1 VLVTK
6 GASAVSREAPIAL
19 PPGSADSADRVVK
32 GFHALFI
39 AAQDHRRQTWLES
52 DLTMA
57 QMRAFWAIARHGSA
71 SVGTVG
77 RELGV
82 GLPAASHLVDRLVQ
96 AGLVQRHPHPTDR
109 RVTVCELSAGGRR
122 LLEQAEESGPRM
134 LRAWLEE
141 MDPKDVEALAR
152 GLTALV
158 QVVARHGG
166 QARGEGRDP
175 A

>member
-141 MDPKDVEALAR
+141 MDPRDVEALAR

>member
-1 VLVTK
+1 M
-6 GASAVSREAPIAL
+6 EAPVVL
-19 PPGSADSADRVVK
+19 PSGSGDAADRVVN
-32 GFHALFI
+32 GFRALFI
-39 AAQDHRRQTWLES
+39 AAQDHRRQAWLEA

-57 QMRAFWAIARHGSA
+57 QLRAFWVIARHGSA
-71 SVGTVG
+71 SVGAVG

-96 AGLVQRHPHPTDR
+96 AGLVQRHPHPNDR
-109 RVTVCELSAGGRR
+109 RVTVCEVSAAGRR